1 MAKNLKQVKLK
12 DKEFALSYP
21 ESEIQQD
28 IDVVAS
34 KINWDY
40 RNDKDIPVFLCML
53 NGSFMFAADLM
64 KRINFQCEVSFV
76 KYSSYSG
83 TKTTG
88 SVNQLIGL
96 NSDLKGRSII
106 VVEDIVETGN
116 TLTTL
121 FAELNKLE
129 PKSVK
134 VCSLL
139 FKPNCFKG
147 SMKIDYIGRSIPD
160 DFIVGYGLDYDNVGR
175 NLADIYTL
183 ISK

>member
-1 MAKNLKQVKLK
+1 MAKNLKQVKLL
-12 DKEFALSYP
+12 DKEFALSYT

-40 RNDKDIPVFLCML
+40 RNDTDIPVFLCIL

-76 KYSSYSG
+76 KFSSYAG
-83 TKTTG
+83 TKSTG
-88 SVNQLIGL
+88 EVNQLIGL
-96 NSDLKGRSII
+96 NSSLKGRSII
-106 VVEDIVETGN
+106 VVEDIVETGS
-116 TLTTL
+116 TLTAL
-121 FAELNKLE
+121 FDELNKLE

-134 VCSLL
+134 VSTLL
-139 FKPNCFKG
+139 FKPNCYK
-147 SMKIDYIGRSIPD
+147 SPMKIDYIGRSIPD
-160 DFIVGYGLDYDNVGR
+160 DFIVGYGLDYNGVGR

-183 ISK
+183 I